1 MNFYN
6 GYNNTILMTGA
17 SGRLGAKL
25 VGSLKEFRLLT
36 PSHKE
41 LDITSYESIH
51 DYMSTHKLK
60 KIIFLNC
67 AAQVGETEAR
77 ENHEN
82 LYLTNVRGVQ
92 NVKKV
97 CLKYNCFLLQ
107 ISTDYVFDGERGRYK
122 EKDYPHPIT
131 QYGWSKLIAEE
142 LLYDMD
148 NSLILRLNFVDPG
161 NLKFPKA
168 LVDQYSSRDL
178 ISNTC
183 EDIRLLLLAI
193 NSGIAL
199 PKLLH
204 IGAERR
210 SQYEFYRTFAPD
222 IEKKSLKEVPF
233 PLPKDV
239 SFDISLWKKIKSELL
254 RKFQE

>member
-6 GYNNTILMTGA
+6 IYNNTILITGA
-17 SGRLGAKL
+17 SGRLGKKL
-25 VGSLKEFRLLT
+25 VGSLKEFNLVT
-36 PSHKE
+36 PSHEE
-41 LDITSYESIH
+41 LDITSYESI
-51 DYMSTHKLK
+51 DNYIRTNRLK

-67 AAQVGETEAR
+67 AAHVGETEAR
-77 ENHEN
+77 EDPEK

-92 NVKKV
+92 NVKKA

-107 ISTDYVFDGERGRYK
+107 ISTDYIFDGKRGRYK

-142 LLYDMD
+142 LLNDMD
-148 NSLILRLNFVDPG
+148 NSLILRLSFVDPE

-193 NSGIAL
+193 NSGITL

-222 IEKKSLKEVPF
+222 IKKKKLKEVPF

-254 RKFQE
+254 TKFRE

>member
-1 MNFYN
+1 
-6 GYNNTILMTGA
+6 MTGE
-17 SGRLGAKL
+17 SGRLGTKL
-25 VGSLKEFRLLT
+25 VGSLKEFKLLT

-41 LDITSYESIH
+41 LDITSYESIYN
-51 DYMSTHKLK
+51 YMCAHKLK
-60 KIIFLNC
+60 NIIFLNC

-77 ENHEN
+77 ENPEN
-82 LYLTNVRGVQ
+82 SYLTNVRGVQ
-92 NVKKV
+92 NIKKA
-97 CLKYNCFLLQ
+97 CLKYSCFLLQ
-107 ISTDYVFDGERGRYK
+107 ISTDYVFDGKRGRYK
-122 EKDYPHPIT
+122 EKDIPHPIT
-131 QYGWSKLIAEE
+131 QYGWTKLIAEE
-142 LLYDMD
+142 LLNDMN
-148 NSLILRLNFVDPG
+148 NSLILRLNFVDPE

-183 EDIRLLLLAI
+183 EDIRLILLEI
-193 NSGIAL
+193 NNGITL

-239 SFDISLWKKIKSELL
+239 SFDTSLWKKIKSKLL
-254 RKFQE
+254 RNFQE